1 ASEPA
6 SEPASKPASEPV
18 PAPVSRLRRVARA
31 LMAPL
36 LVAGALGGPW
46 LGNAAQAQAAG
57 AQGANETAATPAAG
71 AADGDGGRAT
81 TGTMQGSRMPRA
93 PRPGAGAVA
102 PVVPAGACA
111 WPRLDAFIRAHVQ
124 ADGRVVDTGP
134 PAQTTSEGQSYGM
147 FFALV
152 NNDRSTFDRI
162 LGWTQAN
169 LAGGDLRTHLPAW
182 RWGARRDG
190 QYGVLDPNAASDSDL
205 WIAYDLAEAGR
216 LWREPRYTAIARAML
231 ALIGSREV
239 FDLPDFG
246 AMLAPGPSGFALA
259 ADLWRLNP
267 SYLPMPLLR
276 VAAQLDPGG
285 PWQRIAANTVRF
297 VQATSPRGFA
307 PDWAGYQQGKGFV
320 VDPVNG
326 DVGSYDAIRVYLWA
340 GVTSPADPLSR
351 PLLGALGGMQ
361 ATLAGNGQLPEKV
374 ATLSG
379 FGTGN
384 APVGFSAAL
393 LPYLRANGASPAFA
407 ALRGRVAELASHAPL
422 GYYDSVLVLF
432 GEGAADGRFQF
443 TSRGQLQPAWSNLC
457 GTGRR

>member
-1 ASEPA
+1 MLFGLCGLA
-6 SEPASKPASEPV
+6 
-18 PAPVSRLRRVARA
+18 
-31 LMAPL
+31 APL
-36 LVAGALGGPW
+36 LAGGMLGGV
-46 LGNAAQAQAAG
+46 LLAGNAHAQAAG
-57 AQGANETAATPAAG
+57 PQGANETAATPANGAGNGSAAG
-71 AADGDGGRAT
+71 AAGGTTSVAT
-81 TGTMQGSRMPRA
+81 AGTRA
-93 PRPGAGAVA
+93 PRAMRAGADA
-102 PVVPAGACA
+102 PAPAVPAGACN
-111 WPRLDAFIRAHVQ
+111 WPRLDAFIRGHVQ
-124 ADGRVVDTGP
+124 ADGRVIDIGP

-152 NNDRSTFDRI
+152 NNDRSTFERI
-162 LGWTQAN
+162 LGWTQSN
-169 LAGGDLRTHLPAW
+169 LAGGDLRTRLPAW
-182 RWGARRDG
+182 RWGAGRDG
-190 QYGVLDPNAASDSDL
+190 KYGVLDPNAAADADL

-216 LWREPRYTAIARAML
+216 LWREPRYTSLARAL
-231 ALIGSREV
+231 VAQIGSREV

-246 AMLAPGPSGFALA
+246 AMLAPGPNGFALA

-267 SYLPMPLLR
+267 SYLPIPLLR

-340 GVTSPADPLSR
+340 GLTAPADPASA
-351 PLLGALGGMQ
+351 PLRAALGGMQ
-361 ATLAGNGQLPEKV
+361 AALARNGQLPEKV

-379 FGTGN
+379 IGTGN
-384 APVGFSAAL
+384 APLGFSAAL
-393 LPYLRANGASPAFA
+393 LPYLRANGAGPAFA
-407 ALRGRVAELASHAPL
+407 ALRGRVAELASHGPL

-443 TSRGQLQPAWSNLC
+443 TSRGRLQPAWSNLC
-457 GTGRR
+457 GAGTH